1 MGMRKVLVPPRPG
14 LLSAIGLLHADVR
27 GDFSLTRL
35 MRAERGSLHA
45 LNSGFDTLK
54 QRGTEWL
61 KGEGESRA
69 SFDWLADLRYLGQNF
84 ELNMELKS
92 DRLDDSSLAA
102 LIVSFHH
109 RHRDSYGYDMRS
121 QPVEVVNLRLTVTA
135 KRRATPNESVKLARG
150 DMKQALLERRK
161 VWFPGTGYLATPVY
175 DRDRL
180 PADCR
185 IAGPAIIEQMDATT
199 VVPPKARVKGD
210 KLGYL
215 HMELGISRAT
225 PDKFLTEGGSKKK
238 TLVRTVRA

>member
-1 MGMRKVLVPPRPG
+1 MQ
-14 LLSAIGLLHADVR
+14 
-27 GDFSLTRL
+27 
-35 MRAERGSLHA
+35 
-45 LNSGFDTLK
+45 

-61 KGEGESRA
+61 KGEGESRG
-69 SFDWLADLRYLGQNF
+69 SFGWFADLRYLGQNF

-92 DRLDDSSLAA
+92 DWLDEGSLAA

-109 RHRDSYGYDMRS
+109 RHKDQYGYDMRS

-135 KRRATPNESVKLARG
+135 KRRARVSGTLSKGSRVSGTLSKGFLTPYNRG

-185 IAGPAIIEQMDATT
+185 IAGPTIIEQMDATT
-199 VVPPKARVKGD
+199 VVPPKALVKGD
-210 KLGYL
+210 RLGYL
-215 HMELGISRAT
+215 HMQL
-225 PDKFLTEGGSKKK
+225 KEG
-238 TLVRTVRA
+238 